1 VLCNFRHS
9 FFNNIGIYKFLTYR
23 RSSFFL
29 AIVSSHSDQLQVIAP
44 PGMGLLLPNPITI
57 GMGLLLP
64 LLRCVFYCPSWDGSS
79 IAPPGMCLLL
89 LLLGWVFY
97 CPSWDG
103 SSIAQPFHDLIFGSR
118 LLMCEIFCPLLVLG
132 KEKFEDTK
140 KGNQR
145 K

>member
-1 VLCNFRHS
+1 MLCNFRHS

-44 PGMGLLLPNPITI
+44 RGMGLLLPNPITI

-64 LLRCVFYCPSWDGSS
+64 LLGC
-79 IAPPGMCLLL
+79 
-89 LLLGWVFY
+89 VFY